1 MPILYMLGGMIR
13 SESRSMVL
21 TISSKSREF
30 DDLASAQDKEPVPL
44 VFRNWPDE
52 PSALGKVYLMLF
64 NTMSPDMLAVP
75 ENEAVA
81 LTSRSPE
88 IRRSFDDAM

>member
-1 MPILYMLGGMIR
+1 MKNPPLLMVR

-21 TISSKSREF
+21 TNSSKSREF

-52 PSALGKVYLMLF
+52 PSALGKV
-64 NTMSPDMLAVP
+64 
-75 ENEAVA
+75 
-81 LTSRSPE
+81 
-88 IRRSFDDAM
+88 